1 MTNRNLNRMK
11 SKGTNKKVE
20 VNDGMMEKESNEKL
34 NTTPQMG
41 ADCLPFHRM
50 YRKSKCHFREE
61 R

>member
-1 MTNRNLNRMK
+1 MK

-34 NTTPQMG
+34 NTIPQMGG

-50 YRKSKCHFREE
+50 YRKSKCHFREK

>member
-1 MTNRNLNRMK
+1 MK

>member
-34 NTTPQMG
+34 NTIPQMG
-41 ADCLPFHRM
+41 GGGLLAI
-50 YRKSKCHFREE
+50 SSNV
-61 R
+61 

>member
-20 VNDGMMEKESNEKL
+20 VNDGKRKQRKIEYD
-34 NTTPQMG
+34 TADG
-41 ADCLPFHRM
+41 RADCLPFHRM
-50 YRKSKCHFREE
+50 YRKSKCHFREK